1 MIQLVNFGK
10 KTLIFMAAVVF
21 AFNIGINSFQVNA
34 AEFSVI
40 ETSAVLYTNE
50 NTVICNDADENSIVI
65 LSEVEEGL
73 PIQVTGVTS
82 NGYFRILLDGQTFY
96 IHGIGLQAGELP
108 NIDDGAAAGIYDKM
122 IAQKANF
129 PEGMAW
135 TNDNFYAWK
144 GGIYSGG
151 YGCAGFAFAVSD
163 AAFGE
168 AGAVIHKD
176 YNNIKIGDI
185 LRVNYDTHSVIVL
198 EVKADSVIVAEGNYN
213 GAIHWGREI
222 PKSELVDEGSYIM
235 TRY

>member
-1 MIQLVNFGK
+1 MIQFENLGK
-10 KTLIFMAAVVF
+10 KILVFMASVVF
-21 AFNIGINSFQVNA
+21 AFNIGINSFLVNA
-34 AEFSVI
+34 AEFSVT
-40 ETSAVLYTNE
+40 EAQAVLFTNE
-50 NTVICNDADENSIVI
+50 NTVIRFDADENSAVL
-65 LSEVEEGL
+65 LSSVEVGL

-96 IHGIGLQAGELP
+96 IHGIGLEAGDLP
-108 NIDDGAAAGIYDKM
+108 NIDNGAAAGIYDKM

-176 YNNIKIGDI
+176 YNNIKMGDI

-198 EVKADSVIVAEGNYN
+198 EVKTDSVIVAEGNYN